1 MKSSKEL
8 KLVYVLNAV
17 IIMMELFGLTLS
29 IIHQK
34 GLCLQYYT
42 IDSNILALISSILV
56 LMNYK
61 KKKIP
66 KYVNILKYISAVV
79 LLITFLVVIFV
90 LAPVE
95 NNYQQWLLEGEML
108 FHHLLCP
115 ILAFISFVFVEK
127 KIKLDRKDIKYPVI
141 ASLIYSI
148 ILIILNY
155 AHVVSGPY
163 SFLRFNYH
171 SFTNNLI
178 NIICFV
184 TLFILTSI
192 FVYQIKNKR
201 NKK

>member
-8 KLVYVLNAV
+8 KFVYVLNAL
-17 IIMMELFGLTLS
+17 IIMMELFGLTLT
-29 IIHQK
+29 IINQK
-34 GLCLQYYT
+34 SLCLQYYT
-42 IDSNILALISSILV
+42 IDSNILALISSVLV
-56 LMNYK
+56 LINYK

-66 KYVNILKYISAVV
+66 KYVNILKYTSTVL

-127 KIKLDRKDIKYPVI
+127 KIKLDKKDIKYPVI

-171 SFTNNLI
+171 SFSNNLI
-178 NIICFV
+178 TTICFV
-184 TLFILTSI
+184 ILFIITSVL
-192 FVYQIKNKR
+192 VYELKKKR